1 MESLKMKRKAIVFVI
16 VFTSISLVG
25 IVFTQLYW
33 VKKSL
38 DMKSEQFDNRVRIAM
53 KSVVNQLLDNK
64 NDTVFQ
70 QHLLKLSCRKPKL
83 DVVDIIQPAMLDSLV
98 LEELK
103 CMELNDKYHYGLYNK
118 LNSRFVAGRYGEAE
132 TQLLD
137 SPYQFSVASLYRP
150 GDYYLSIYFSD
161 KTGYVLRQMEVWLL
175 LSVFFLIVLIISF
188 IWVALTLFRQKK
200 LSEMRTDF
208 INNLT
213 HELKTPI
220 ATSSLAA
227 EMLLRPEIHREEE
240 KVKKYAGVILDENLR
255 LQTHVEQVLQVAI
268 FEKGQQRFKFRRTN
282 VHQLL
287 QSVLESF
294 DLRIAENDVKIEI
307 NLEAERYIVQADK
320 THILNVFYNLV
331 DNAIKYS
338 PENPA
343 IQIKTWNIK
352 KGIVIRVKDNGIG
365 ISPEHQ
371 TNIFKNLFRVP
382 MGNIHDVRGFGLG
395 LYYVKTVIDYH
406 NGRIDLKSEVGKGS
420 IFDIVLPYNDD
431 KMKM

>member
-1 MESLKMKRKAIVFVI
+1 MDL
-16 VFTSISLVG
+16 
-25 IVFTQLYW
+25 
-33 VKKSL
+33 
-38 DMKSEQFDNRVRIAM
+38 KSEQFDNRVRIAM
-53 KSVVNQLLDNK
+53 KSVLNQLLDNK
-64 NDTVFQ
+64 NDTTFQ
-70 QHLLKLSCRKPKL
+70 QHLLNLSCRKPKM
-83 DVVDIIQPAMLDSLV
+83 DVTDIIQPAMLDSLL

-103 CMELNDKYHYGLYNK
+103 CMKLNGKYNYGLYNK
-118 LNSRFVAGRYGEAE
+118 LNGRFVAGKYEGE
-132 TQLLD
+132 TQNLLD
-137 SPYQFSVASLYRP
+137 SPYQFSVASLYKP
-150 GDYYLSIYFSD
+150 GDYFLSIDFSG
-161 KTGYVLRQMEVWLL
+161 KTGIVLRQMEVWLL
-175 LSVFFLIVLIISF
+175 LSVFFLVVLIISF
-188 IWVALTLFRQKK
+188 IWVAFTILRQKK

-282 VHQLL
+282 IHQLL

-294 DLRIAENDVKIEI
+294 DLRIEERRVKITT
-307 NLEAERYIVQADK
+307 NLEAERQIVVADK
-320 THILNVFYNLV
+320 AHMLNVFYNLV

-338 PENPA
+338 PKNPE
-343 IQIKTWNIK
+343 IQIKTWNTK
-352 KGIVIRVKDNGIG
+352 KGIVIRIKDNGIG

-395 LYYVKTVIDYH
+395 LYYVKTVIDHH
-406 NGRIDLKSEVGKGS
+406 NGRIELVSEVGKGS
-420 IFDIVLPYNDD
+420 SFDIVLPYNDEKI
-431 KMKM
+431 KM

>member
-1 MESLKMKRKAIVFVI
+1 MKRKVIVFVI
-16 VFTSISLVG
+16 VLTSISLVG

-38 DMKSEQFDNRVRIAM
+38 DLKSEQFDNSVRIAM
-53 KSVVNQLLDNK
+53 KSVLNQLLDNK
-64 NDTVFQ
+64 NDTIFQ
-70 QHLLKLSCRKPKL
+70 QKLLNLSCRKPKL
-83 DVVDIIQPAMLDSLV
+83 DVTDVIEPDMLDSLV

-103 CMELNDKYHYGLYNK
+103 CMELNGRYNYGLHNK
-118 LNSRFVAGRYGEAE
+118 RRDRFVAGKYENSE
-132 TQLLD
+132 QELLN
-137 SPYQFSVASLYRP
+137 SPYQFSVASLYKP
-150 GDYYLSIYFSD
+150 GDYFLSIYFPG
-161 KTGYVLRQMEVWLL
+161 KTGFVLRQMEVWLL
-175 LSVFFLIVLIISF
+175 LSVFFLVVLIVSF

-200 LSEMRTDF
+200 ISEMRTDF

-227 EMLLRPEIHREEE
+227 EMLLRPEISCEET

-255 LQTHVEQVLQVAI
+255 LQNHVEQVLQVAI

-282 VHQLL
+282 IHQLL

-294 DLRIAENDVKIEI
+294 DLRISENEVKINI
-307 NLEAERYIVQADK
+307 NLDAQRHIVVADK
-320 THILNVFYNLV
+320 AHILNVFYNLV

-338 PENPA
+338 PENPE
-343 IQIKTWNIK
+343 IEIKTWNTK
-352 KGIVIRVKDNGIG
+352 KGIVVRVKDNGIG

-395 LYYVKTVIDYH
+395 LYYVKTAIEHH
-406 NGRIDLKSEVGKGS
+406 NGRIELKSEIGKGS
-420 IFDIVLPYNDD
+420 SFDIVLPFNDE
-431 KMKM
+431 KLMM

>member
-1 MESLKMKRKAIVFVI
+1 MKRKVIVFVI
-16 VFTSISLVG
+16 VLTSISLVG

-38 DMKSEQFDNRVRIAM
+38 DLKSEQFDNSVRIAM
-53 KSVVNQLLDNK
+53 KSVLNQLLDNK
-64 NDTVFQ
+64 NDTIFQ
-70 QHLLKLSCRKPKL
+70 QKLLNLSCRKPKL
-83 DVVDIIQPAMLDSLV
+83 DVTDVIEPDMLDSLV

-103 CMELNDKYHYGLYNK
+103 CMELNGRYNYGLHNK
-118 LNSRFVAGRYGEAE
+118 RRDRFVAGRYENSE
-132 TQLLD
+132 QELLN
-137 SPYQFSVASLYRP
+137 SPYQFSVASLYKP
-150 GDYYLSIYFSD
+150 GDYFLSIYFPG
-161 KTGYVLRQMEVWLL
+161 KTGFVLRQMEVWLL
-175 LSVFFLIVLIISF
+175 LSVFFLVVLIVSF

-227 EMLLRPEIHREEE
+227 EMLLRPEISCEET

-255 LQTHVEQVLQVAI
+255 LQNHVEQVLQVAI

-282 VHQLL
+282 IHQLL

-294 DLRIAENDVKIEI
+294 DLRISENEVKINI
-307 NLEAERYIVQADK
+307 NLDAQRHIVVADK
-320 THILNVFYNLV
+320 AHILNVFYNLV

-338 PENPA
+338 PENPE
-343 IQIKTWNIK
+343 IEIKTWNTK
-352 KGIVIRVKDNGIG
+352 KGIVVRVKDNGIG

-395 LYYVKTVIDYH
+395 LYYVKTAIEHH
-406 NGRIDLKSEVGKGS
+406 NGRIELKSEIGKGS
-420 IFDIVLPYNDD
+420 SFDIVLPFNDE
-431 KMKM
+431 KLMM